1 MANSSRTFLLYFIS
15 PSMGSREGEQS
26 SGLKKKLV
34 YEEYGIEKNT
44 ISSPEFSTINN
55 EMNIF
60 VSV

>member
-1 MANSSRTFLLYFIS
+1 
-15 PSMGSREGEQS
+15 MGSREGEQS

>member
-34 YEEYGIEKNT
+34 YNENGTENIIHT
-44 ISSPEFSTINN
+44 PEVGKITYYKKIIYSLN
-55 EMNIF
+55 
-60 VSV
+60 